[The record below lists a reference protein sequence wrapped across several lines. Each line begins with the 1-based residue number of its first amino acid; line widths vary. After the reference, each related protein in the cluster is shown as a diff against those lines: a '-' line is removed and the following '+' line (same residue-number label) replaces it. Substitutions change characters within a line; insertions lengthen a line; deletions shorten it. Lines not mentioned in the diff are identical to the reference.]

1 MAAIGKI
8 RSWGPWLVGII
19 ALALFGFI
27 AGDMWRSCETTSNMS
42 RQQAGEVKGEK
53 LNIQEYSE
61 MVEEYQEG
69 PKLIKELLAVMQ
81 DPRAELI
88 SDNQGND
95 DLDLVRDQVWN
106 AYVENIVLSEEAKK
120 LGLQVTDEELAKV
133 LEQGTNPIFGNSFM
147 LIYPY
152 YDAQSGRMKVDVPLF
167 FDQNRRFDYQQV
179 KQLSEVL
186 KKQGEQNAQFK
197 DLSVRFQKYWTA
209 VEKELKQ
216 SLLAQK
222 YEALLA
228 FCQQSNTVAAKADW
242 QASQTQSRVLLAFYP
257 YAAIN
262 DNDVKISDDDLNKKY
277 EATKE
282 NYRLYNE
289 TRNIAYVT
297 YQVVPSEQD
306 KEKLTAI
313 IDEAAESFRKD
324 SLAENT
330 VRKYQSMVAYNG
342 MPVSEVTLENN
353 INGISAVLDSLQV
366 GEVSRVFTATLN
378 KQRAREERVKT
389 AYGVVKLLGK
399 PTVVDSVEIRVIP
412 APNEKTADSIMQ
424 VIRGGQDFD
433 SVAVSLYNQPSQK
446 QTLTMSGMF
455 NQSMTPDEK
464 AYWNDIMA
472 MRTGDL
478 KSVAHPQNPNM
489 RLIIQ
494 ATDHKAARQLYDVAI
509 VIRELDASNDTYNE
523 EFNKFSQFVSE
534 NQSFDK
540 LKKNAAAH
548 NYIFN
553 EKLEVN
559 TATHM
564 INNISGTH
572 NAIKWAFEAK
582 EGEVSQAFERCGN
595 NDKFVAVALR
605 KINPVG
611 YYDVESVKDQLRAEV
626 LRDKK
631 FELISKK
638 LSGVK
643 SISEAQAKDQAVQTD
658 TVAGIKFN
666 EPATLGSLGNYRE
679 PALSGAVAATAPG
692 AFSKNVVKGVAG
704 AYVFQVLDRTEGA
717 GEFSDAMQQR
727 MLRAQQRRLTG
738 YAFTELR
745 NKAEVV
751 DNRYLFR

>member
-53 LNIQEYSE
+53 LNIQDYSA

-69 PKLIKELLAVMQ
+69 PKLIKDLLTAMQ
-81 DPRAELI
+81 DPRAEMI

-95 DLDLVRDQVWN
+95 NIDLVRDQVWDT
-106 AYVENIVLSEEAKK
+106 YVQSIVLGEEAEK
-120 LGLQVTDEELAKV
+120 LGLMVTDEELAKV
-133 LEQGTNPIFGNSFM
+133 LEQGTNPVLGNSF
-147 LIYPY
+147 LLVYPY
-152 YDAQSGRMKVDVPLF
+152 YDMTQGRLKTSPLF

-186 KKQGEQNAQFK
+186 KKQGEQNPQFK

-222 YEALLA
+222 YETLLT
-228 FCQQSNTVAAKADW
+228 FCQQSNTVAAKADFN
-242 QASQTQSRVLLAFYP
+242 ASQTQSRVHLAFYP

-262 DNDVKISDDDLNKKY
+262 DNDVKISDEDLNKKY

-282 NYRLYNE
+282 NYRLYDE
-289 TRNIAYVT
+289 TRDIAYVT
-297 YQVVPSEQD
+297 YQVLPSEKD
-306 KEKLTAI
+306 KEALTTI
-313 IDEAAESFRKD
+313 LNNAAEGFKTD
-324 SLAENT
+324 SVAENT
-330 VRKYQSMVAYNG
+330 VRKYQSLVNYNG
-342 MPVSEVTLENN
+342 MPVSGVTLENN
-353 INGISAVLDSLQV
+353 IAGINAVLDSMKV
-366 GEVSRVFTATLN
+366 GDVSPIFTATIN

-389 AYGVVKLLGK
+389 AYGVVKLLAK
-399 PTVVDSVEIRVIP
+399 PTIVDSVEIRAIP
-412 APNEKTADSIMQ
+412 VPDVKTADSVLQ

-433 SVAVSLYNQPSQK
+433 SVAVSLYNQPAQK
-446 QTLTMSGMF
+446 QMLTMSAF
-455 NQSMTPDEK
+455 FAQSMTPDEK

-478 KSVAHPQNPNM
+478 KAVPHPQNPNA

-509 VIRELDASNDTYNE
+509 VIRELDASGETYND

-540 LKKNAAAH
+540 IQKNAGAH
-548 NYIFN
+548 NYIVN
-553 EKLEVN
+553 EKVAI
-559 TATHM
+559 TTGTHT
-564 INNISGTH
+564 INSISGTDK
-572 NAIKWAFEAK
+572 AIRWAFEAK

-611 YYDVESVKDQLRAEV
+611 YYDVAAVKEQLRAEV

-638 LSGVK
+638 LAGVK
-643 SISEAQAKDQAVQTD
+643 SVSEAQAKDQAVQTD

-666 EPATLGSLGNYRE
+666 EPASLGNLGNYRE

-692 AFSKNVVKGVAG
+692 AFSKNIVKGVAG
-704 AYVFQVLDRTEGA
+704 AYLFQVLDRTEPTGD
-717 GEFSDAMQQR
+717 FNDAMQQR
-727 MLRAQQRRLTG
+727 RLRAQQRRLAG
-738 YAFTELR
+738 FAYTELR